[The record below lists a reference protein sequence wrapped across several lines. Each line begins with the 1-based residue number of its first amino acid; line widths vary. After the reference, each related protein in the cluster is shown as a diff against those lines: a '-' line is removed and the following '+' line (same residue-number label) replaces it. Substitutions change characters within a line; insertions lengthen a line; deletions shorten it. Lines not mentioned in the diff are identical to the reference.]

1 MVSRILADAMLTPT
15 ETAVLWGLHH
25 PYWLLAISI
34 TLVIVLQLSVSVISQ
49 LLRRSLKWLG
59 RSPFS
64 LGRWLL
70 NRTSLNDISNE
81 SKDPQLS
88 VILTKLE
95 ILQQEQETLL
105 SELKLIM
112 RARSTNQDE

>member
-1 MVSRILADAMLTPT
+1 MLTPT

-25 PYWLLAISI
+25 PYWLLAIAI

-70 NRTSLNDISNE
+70 NRTSLNSISDE
-81 SKDPQLS
+81 LKDPQLS

-112 RARSTNQDE
+112 RSRSTHQDE